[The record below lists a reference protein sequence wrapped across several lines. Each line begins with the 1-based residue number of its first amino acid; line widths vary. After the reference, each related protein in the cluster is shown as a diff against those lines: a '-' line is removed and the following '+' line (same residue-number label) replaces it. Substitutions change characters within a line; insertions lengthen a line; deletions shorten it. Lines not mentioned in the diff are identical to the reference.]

1 MINEWI
7 NKWIKWNRTTIFKQ
21 LICLSHNQRRPNM
34 HDESPP
40 CLPNLNLAAK
50 NRNANNNN
58 ILYYCV
64 DQVLWWVLM
73 GTKMQGKQAS

>member
-1 MINEWI
+1 MEIQYLNNWFIYHITKEGQTWGVA
-7 NKWIKWNRTTIFKQ
+7 
-21 LICLSHNQRRPNM
+21 S
-34 HDESPP
+34 
-40 CLPNLNLAAK
+40 LPNLNLAVK

-73 GTKMQGKQAS
+73 GTKMKGKQAS